1 MVLRKD
7 GLESQI
13 SFTDTIKARVQ
24 CRRQA
29 HRAPAMNER
38 RPTVKRFLALVTV
51 STVAVWLLAV
61 PQDRSMP
68 PQQAAASGS
77 SVQHVQGTA
86 RQQNDRAYSPAVISN
101 GGKIVWLAGHSALV
115 DSNGKS
121 LAGDFDA
128 QAKEVFAQIDRTLKR
143 AGGSLQNVVTWTV
156 YINDSRYGD
165 RLVSIRKAM
174 FPDGK
179 FPGSAL
185 ITVSNFDTPGV
196 LVEIQGIA
204 VIADRRM

>member
-1 MVLRKD
+1 MNLNRRYP
-7 GLESQI
+7 
-13 SFTDTIKARVQ
+13 FTDAIKARGQ
-24 CRRQA
+24 CRCQA

-38 RPTVKRFLALVTV
+38 RPTVKRFLAGLVTIT
-51 STVAVWLLAV
+51 TVAIWLLAV
-61 PQDRSMP
+61 PQGRSMP

-86 RQQNDRAYSPAVISN
+86 RQQNERAYSPAVISN

-115 DSNGKS
+115 DSSGKS

-165 RLVSIRKAM
+165 RLVSIRKSM

>member
-1 MVLRKD
+1 M
-7 GLESQI
+7 
-13 SFTDTIKARVQ
+13 
-24 CRRQA
+24 
-29 HRAPAMNER
+29 
-38 RPTVKRFLALVTV
+38 KRFLLGLVSV
-51 STVAVWLLAV
+51 STIGVWLLAA
-61 PQDRSMP
+61 PKGNSI
-68 PQQAAASGS
+68 PQQTAASGS
-77 SVQHVQGTA
+77 SVQYIQGTA
-86 RQQNDRAYSPAVISN
+86 RQQNERAYSPAVISN
-101 GGKIVWLAGHSALV
+101 GGKIVWLSGHSALV
-115 DSNGKS
+115 DFNGKS

-143 AGGSLQNVVTWTV
+143 CGGSLQNVVTWTV

>member
-1 MVLRKD
+1 
-7 GLESQI
+7 
-13 SFTDTIKARVQ
+13 
-24 CRRQA
+24 
-29 HRAPAMNER
+29 
-38 RPTVKRFLALVTV
+38 VKRFLVAIVTV

-61 PQDRSMP
+61 PQGRSMP

-77 SVQHVQGTA
+77 SVQYVQGTA

-115 DSNGKS
+115 DSSGKS